1 MGLFGKKNKGSAP
14 ESKLKVSVNK
24 DGDTYTVLVDGR
36 LDTLTSPQLDEE
48 INKIIGDAK
57 KLIFDLDKL
66 AYISSAGLR
75 VLLGAAQQMDG
86 KGEMVLIHVSEAI
99 REIFDVTGFIQI
111 FNIE

>member
-1 MGLFGKKNKGSAP
+1 MGLFGKKNNGST

-24 DGDTYTVLVDGR
+24 DGDTYTVLVEGR

-57 KLIFDLDKL
+57 KLVLDLGKL

-75 VLLGAAQQMDG
+75 VLLGAAQQLDG
-86 KGEMVLIHVSEAI
+86 KGEMVLIHVTEAVH
-99 REIFDVTGFIQI
+99 EIFDVTGFIQV

>member
-1 MGLFGKKNKGSAP
+1 MGLFGKKNT

-36 LDTLTSPQLDEE
+36 LDTLTSPQLDAEL
-48 INKIIGDAK
+48 NKIIGNAK
-57 KLIFDLDKL
+57 KLVLDLGKL

-75 VLLGAAQQMDG
+75 VLLGAAQRMDG
-86 KGEMVLIHVSEAI
+86 KGEMTLIHVNEAVY
-99 REIFDVTGFIQI
+99 EVFDVTGFIQV

>member
-1 MGLFGKKNKGSAP
+1 MGLFGKKNNGST

-36 LDTLTSPQLDEE
+36 LDTLTSPQLDAEL
-48 INKIIGDAK
+48 NKIIGNAK
-57 KLIFDLDKL
+57 KLVLDLDKL

-75 VLLGAAQQMDG
+75 VLLGAAQQLDG
-86 KGEMVLIHVSEAI
+86 KGEMVLVHVSEAVH
-99 REIFDVTGFIQI
+99 EIFDVTGFIQV

>member
-1 MGLFGKKNKGSAP
+1 MGFFGKKNKGST

-36 LDTLTSPQLDEE
+36 IDTLTSPQLDEE
-48 INKIIGDAK
+48 INKIIGGAK

>member
-1 MGLFGKKNKGSAP
+1 MGFFGKKNKGST

-24 DGDTYTVLVDGR
+24 DGDTYTVLVEGR

-48 INKIIGDAK
+48 INKIIEDAK

>member
-1 MGLFGKKNKGSAP
+1 MGLFGKKNNGST

-24 DGDTYTVLVDGR
+24 DGDTYTVLVEGR

-57 KLIFDLDKL
+57 KLILDLGKL

-75 VLLGAAQQMDG
+75 VLLGAAQQLDG
-86 KGEMVLIHVSEAI
+86 KGEMVLIHVTEAVH
-99 REIFDVTGFIQI
+99 EIFDVTGFIEL

>member
-1 MGLFGKKNKGSAP
+1 MGLFGKKNNGST

-48 INKIIGDAK
+48 INKIIGGAK

-75 VLLGAAQQMDG
+75 VLLGAAQQVDG
-86 KGEMVLIHVSEAI
+86 KGEMVLVHVSEAVH
-99 REIFDVTGFIQI
+99 EIFDVTGFIQV